1 MAVYCPSCGQ
11 QYDVALFQFD
21 GVVICD
27 CGAVVG
33 EEIGALA
40 GEAQAAAR
48 EEQREIQRMADRVC
62 ASILGGSCTEEEL
75 DAAIAR
81 MKEEVLSRYPHRA
94 DLFAMIYE
102 SRFARLREQFPPRK
116 RQR

>member
-1 MAVYCPSCGQ
+1 MAVYCPSCGR
-11 QYDVALFQFD
+11 QYDVALFQFES
-21 GVVICD
+21 VVVCD

-40 GEAQAAAR
+40 GEAQESAR

-62 ASILGGSCTEEEL
+62 TSILGGGCSEAEL
-75 DAAIAR
+75 DDAISR

-94 DLFAMIYE
+94 DLFTMIYE
-102 SRFARLREQFPPRK
+102 SRFARLREQFPPRS
-116 RQR
+116 